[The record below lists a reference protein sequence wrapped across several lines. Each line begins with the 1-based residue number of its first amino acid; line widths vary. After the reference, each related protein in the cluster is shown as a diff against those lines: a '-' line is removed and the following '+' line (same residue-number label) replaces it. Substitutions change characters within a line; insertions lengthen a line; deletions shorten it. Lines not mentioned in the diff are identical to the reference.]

1 MPARSSS
8 LAPDAGRSTAG
19 GRLRRLQG
27 GGTARP
33 MDLDA
38 GLGYGQPNGQLTN
51 ELEHRHGGCDQ
62 LRGAILYELGA
73 ESLEVRDDIELL
85 RGPGPGEV
93 LLEVKATGLCHS
105 DLSGMNGTIPAP
117 TPAILGHEASGIVTE
132 VGPGGAPNVNVGDHV
147 VVSLIP
153 PCGACN
159 FCVGGQ
165 ANLCDSVVNPFQVPP
180 KFKAGGEEIFP
191 FGGIGSFTEQIVLPY
206 QAVIPIERDVPFD
219 IACLI
224 GCGVLTGVGAVF
236 NAARLVPG
244 SNVVVFGCGG
254 VGMSVIQGAKIAGAA
269 EIVAVDRVESK
280 FTEAKA
286 FGATHAVT
294 PGQLTE
300 VGDSIHGGLGFD
312 YSFEC
317 VGLPSTIRDAF
328 DAARRG
334 GNVTIVGAGSFEQTV
349 EFTAFELF
357 YFERKMM
364 GTVYGSSDVRRDCPK
379 LLRLWRSG
387 RLDLDAM
394 VSRRLKIDDINEGM
408 RAMAAGEVVRS
419 VIEF

>member
-1 MPARSSS
+1 V
-8 LAPDAGRSTAG
+8 
-19 GRLRRLQG
+19 
-27 GGTARP
+27 
-33 MDLDA
+33 
-38 GLGYGQPNGQLTN
+38 
-51 ELEHRHGGCDQ
+51 
-62 LRGAILYELGA
+62 RGAVLRELGA
-73 ESLEVRDDIELL
+73 ESLEIRDDIELL
-85 RGPGPGEV
+85 KGPGAGQI

-117 TPAILGHEASGIVTE
+117 TPAILGHEASGVVID
-132 VGPGGAPNVNVGDHV
+132 VGPGGVPNVAIGDHV

-165 ANLCDSVVNPFQVPP
+165 ANLCDSVVNPFQVGPA
-180 KFKAGGEEIFP
+180 FSVAGEEVFP

-206 QAVIPIERDVPFD
+206 QAVVKIDDDVPFD

-236 NAARLVPG
+236 NAAKLEPG

-254 VGMSVIQGAKIAGAA
+254 VGMSVIQGARIAGAA

-280 FTEAKA
+280 FEEAKA

-300 VGDSIHGGLGFD
+300 VADSIHGGLGFD

-317 VGLPSTIRDAF
+317 VGLPATIRDAF

-334 GNVTIVGAGSFEQTV
+334 GSVTIVGAGSFEQMI
-349 EFTAFELF
+349 EFSAFELF
-357 YFERKMM
+357 YFERKLM

-387 RLDLDAM
+387 RLDLEGM
-394 VSRRLKIDDINEGM
+394 VSRRLKIDEINDGM
-408 RAMAAGEVVRS
+408 AALAAGEVVRS
-419 VIEF
+419 VVEF